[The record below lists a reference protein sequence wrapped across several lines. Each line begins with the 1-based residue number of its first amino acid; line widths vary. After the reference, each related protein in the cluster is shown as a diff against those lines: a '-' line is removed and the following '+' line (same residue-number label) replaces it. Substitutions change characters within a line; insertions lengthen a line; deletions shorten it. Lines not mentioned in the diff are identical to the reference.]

1 MHVFLFFTVSSGL
14 PVIWLFR
21 SLIRGINLVVV
32 LLNMFFW
39 VRAGEILGRSPRG
52 DCASNEAY
60 VLSGTLEGSDGA
72 GSCPYER
79 VRVYRLSFYIILQT
93 KNLLL
98 LVKKEKENK

>member
-1 MHVFLFFTVSSGL
+1 MWYL
-14 PVIWLFR
+14 
-21 SLIRGINLVVV
+21 
-32 LLNMFFW
+32 
-39 VRAGEILGRSPRG
+39 AGEILGRSPWRG
-52 DCASNEAY
+52 CAFNEAN

-98 LVKKEKENK
+98 LVKNEKEKKEIPPPY